1 MKTMSLKTKI
11 MKKLIVITTLLNI
24 SLSFAQQV
32 YFDYDNSG
40 NRVYRYTLEVGNKS
54 GTVSNTDSDT
64 TSLREDAG
72 GFEFV
77 LFPNPTQK
85 EVRIT
90 AESEFLE
97 RHGNVLY
104 VYDLNGKLLM
114 QQNFFNRQELLD
126 FSNMLSGTY
135 LIKLWSENEWIAE
148 WKVVKR

>member
-1 MKTMSLKTKI
+1 
-11 MKKLIVITTLLNI
+11 MKKSIFTIFCGALFIQYAY
-24 SLSFAQQV
+24 SQQV

-40 NRVYRYTLEVGNKS
+40 NRIYRYTLEVGNKS

-77 LFPNPTQK
+77 LFPNPTQN

-90 AESEFLE
+90 AVPNELGSEFLE
-97 RHGNVLY
+97 RQGNVLY
-104 VYDLNGKLLM
+104 VYDLNGKLLI
-114 QQNFFNRQELLD
+114 QQNFVNREELLD
-126 FSNMLSGTY
+126 FSNMPSGTY
-135 LIKLWSENEWIAE
+135 LIKLWSENEWIAK

>member
-1 MKTMSLKTKI
+1 MKNYTLG
-11 MKKLIVITTLLNI
+11 LISAFGFLQ
-24 SLSFAQQV
+24 FAYSQQV

-40 NRVYRYTLEVGNKS
+40 NRVYRYTIEDGNKS

-72 GFEFV
+72 GFDFV
-77 LFPNPTQK
+77 LFPNPTQD
-85 EVRIT
+85 ELRIT

-97 RHGNVLY
+97 RQGNVLY

-114 QQNFFNRQELLD
+114 QQNFENREELLD
-126 FSNMLSGTY
+126 FSNMPSGTY

>member
-1 MKTMSLKTKI
+1 
-11 MKKLIVITTLLNI
+11 MKKSIFTILCSALFNQYAY
-24 SLSFAQQV
+24 SQQV

-40 NRVYRYTLEVGNKS
+40 NRVYRYTIEDGNKS

-97 RHGNVLY
+97 RQGNVLY

-114 QQNFFNRQELLD
+114 QQNFVNRQELLD

>member
-1 MKTMSLKTKI
+1 
-11 MKKLIVITTLLNI
+11 MKKSIFTILCSALFIQ
-24 SLSFAQQV
+24 FAYSQQV

-40 NRVYRYTLEVGNKS
+40 NRIYRYTLEVGNKS

-64 TSLREDAG
+64 TTLREDAG

-97 RHGNVLY
+97 RQGNVLY

-114 QQNFFNRQELLD
+114 QQNFVNRQELLD
-126 FSNMLSGTY
+126 FSNMPSGTY
-135 LIKLWSENEWIAE
+135 LIKLWSENGWIAE

>member
-1 MKTMSLKTKI
+1 
-11 MKKLIVITTLLNI
+11 MKKSIFTIFCGALFLQ
-24 SLSFAQQV
+24 FAYSQQV

-40 NRVYRYTLEVGNKS
+40 NRVYRYTMEDGNKS

-64 TSLREDAG
+64 TSLREEVG

-77 LFPNPTQK
+77 LFPNPTQD

-97 RHGNVLY
+97 RQGNVLY

-114 QQNFFNRQELLD
+114 QQNFVNREELLD
-126 FSNMLSGTY
+126 FSNMPSGTY